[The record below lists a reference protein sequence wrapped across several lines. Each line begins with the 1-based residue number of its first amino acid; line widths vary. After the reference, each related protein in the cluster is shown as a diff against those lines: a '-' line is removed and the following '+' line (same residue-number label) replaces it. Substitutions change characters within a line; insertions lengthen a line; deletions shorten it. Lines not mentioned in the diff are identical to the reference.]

1 MISLIQ
7 FLISRTPSKIFKMAS
22 NSFDLCP
29 GTKVATCDVKFE
41 NRFGSTDT
49 FKMAVDQR
57 KMACAIFPKCR
68 NSGNNSWN
76 CTILGAEE
84 DLGCIFNVAY
94 FDLGET
100 SRDLSMT

>member
-7 FLISRTPSKIFKMAS
+7 FLISRTPSKIYKMAS

-41 NRFGSTDT
+41 KRFGSTDT
-49 FKMAVDQR
+49 F

-76 CTILGAEE
+76 CTILGTEE
-84 DLGCIFNVAY
+84 DLGCLFNFAY